1 MFENFENEILV
12 GARLLLGGAF
22 VFAGLRNIQNRK
34 LVASLMA
41 ARGVPQAG
49 LALCLGI
56 ALQVVAGALVIA
68 GIWTAP
74 AAAALILFLVV
85 ATPMF
90 HNFWDH
96 RGPDR
101 ASRIN
106 GVVSN
111 VALAGGFLALIA
123 RFL

>member
-1 MFENFENEILV
+1 MFENFQNEILV
-12 GARLLLGGAF
+12 VARLLLGGAF
-22 VFAGLRNIQNRK
+22 VFAGLRNIQNRR
-34 LVASLMA
+34 LVASLMT
-41 ARGVPQAG
+41 ARGVPQAT
-49 LALCLGI
+49 LALWLGI
-56 ALQVVAGALVIA
+56 VLQVVAGALVIA
-68 GIWTAP
+68 GLWTAL
-74 AAAALILFLVV
+74 AAAALIVFLVV

-96 RGPDR
+96 QGADR

-123 RFL
+123 QGV